1 MEGHGGQ
8 DRGGGQAALQAAVDE
23 EVHRYLLDAKR
34 RINALAAER
43 LRELSE
49 LSQAYVRWVEETR
62 RRLDELQHA
71 LEVGADEAPLERIRA
86 ALADAGEPAL
96 PGPAAPAVDDAPRDD
111 PVDAAQLVATQMAL
125 EGATRAEVER
135 YLREEFGLEETEP
148 ILEGAFGQAR
158 KR

>member
-1 MEGHGGQ
+1 MEGQAGQ
-8 DRGGGQAALQAAVDE
+8 DQRGLQAAVDD

-43 LRELSE
+43 LRELGE

-62 RRLDELQHA
+62 RRLDDLQHA

-96 PGPAAPAVDDAPRDD
+96 PAATAPTAEGDSQSD